1 MIASPTPV
9 PTVTVTPAPLPTVT
23 VTPTPLPTVT
33 VTPTPLPTVT
43 VTPTPLPTVTVTPT
57 PLPTVTVTPTPS
69 PSASPS
75 PSPTRTEFIDPTIY
89 IESAPSYV
97 LVNRMSN
104 FNARGGTNEAPITA
118 STSTPQN
125 CSAVVGGTSKV
136 LLNANFVIWSII
148 EVRGV
153 GIGSCSVTVFK
164 SGVPLKTVSIN
175 ILGANDQLTS
185 SINNSG
191 YVGNTYQ
198 LAAGLKL
205 ASGRVLT
212 INSQTPTLC
221 TINGGVLSLIA
232 SGICTVGLSAAGTS
246 VYNAYSGTYQF
257 ASNPKGSQVVN
268 VSIPSPLSL
277 GQKTQRF
284 TFTVTAPYSSYGL
297 PPTSYSTNTP
307 SICSV
312 VGTATKIFTLTL
324 IAAGTCSVTFS
335 QDANFEYLPS
345 SPVTVTTVITEP

>member
-1 MIASPTPV
+1 VTITPTPQ
-9 PTVTVTPAPLPTVT
+9 PTVTI
-23 VTPTPLPTVT
+23 TPTPLPTVT
-33 VTPTPLPTVT
+33 ITPTPQPE
-43 VTPTPLPTVTVTPT
+43 
-57 PLPTVTVTPTPS
+57 

-75 PSPTRTEFIDPTIY
+75 PSPTRTEYINPTVF
-89 IESAPSYV
+89 IESAPTYV
-97 LVNRMSN
+97 LVNRVNN
-104 FNARGGTNEAPITA
+104 FNARGGTYDAPITA

-125 CSAVVGGTSKV
+125 CSASVGSTSKV
-136 LLNANFVIWSII
+136 LLNGNFVIWSII
-148 EVRGV
+148 VVRGI
-153 GIGSCSVTVFK
+153 GIGTCSVTVLK
-164 SGVPLKTVSIN
+164 SGVSLKTVSIN

-221 TINGGVLSLIA
+221 TMSGGTLSLIG
-232 SGICTVGLSAAGTS
+232 SGICTVSLSAAGTS

-257 ASNPKGSQVVN
+257 AANPKGSQVVN

-277 GQKTQRF
+277 AQKTQRF
-284 TFTVTAPYSSYGL
+284 TFSVNAPYSSYGL
-297 PPTSYSTNTP
+297 PPTSYSSNTP

-312 VGTATKIFTLTL
+312 AGSVTKIFTLTL

-335 QDANFEYLPS
+335 QDGNFEYLSS
-345 SPVTVTTVITEP
+345 SPVTVTTVVTEP